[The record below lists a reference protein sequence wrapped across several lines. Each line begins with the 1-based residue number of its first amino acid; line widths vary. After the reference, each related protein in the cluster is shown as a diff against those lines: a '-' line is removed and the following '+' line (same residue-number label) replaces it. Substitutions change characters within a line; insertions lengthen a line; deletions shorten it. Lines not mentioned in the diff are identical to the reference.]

1 MWDGIPVSPAYKEM
15 LNITMIEYMPAMPRL
30 FLQLLCQQ
38 FALLTSHSIFVIQS
52 TVQDYIS
59 KQDVPVVLG
68 NKHARGTGVPCP
80 TVHLAHQWRTLLQN
94 KQTTMFHTLLASGRS
109 MLPCTQSYLIE
120 MLPKTCYNFV
130 VLCKTCLE
138 WITYVV
144 YWK

>member
-1 MWDGIPVSPAYKEM
+1 MRRHSSIASIQGNAEHYNDRIYASNAPSVFTTLVSTICPAHVSF
-15 LNITMIEYMPAMPRL
+15 NI
-30 FLQLLCQQ
+30 C
-38 FALLTSHSIFVIQS
+38 HSINS
-52 TVQDYIS
+52 TRLHS

-68 NKHARGTGVPCP
+68 NKHARETGVPCP

-138 WITYVV
+138 
-144 YWK
+144 